1 LFRASPSARTPVSQR
16 TQDFETPEAIATYR
30 TMLDQGRSDVW
41 PATRADMAAVFDGF
55 TLIEPGIVPAGEWR
69 PAAGTEIPD
78 SKSVGLY
85 AGVARKD

>member
-1 LFRASPSARTPVSQR
+1 VSAGRLAGWSYLLASHA
-16 TQDFETPEAIATYR
+16 TQGFETPEAIATYR

-78 SKSVGLY
+78 PKSVGL
-85 AGVARKD
+85 

>member
-1 LFRASPSARTPVSQR
+1 LPPSPTLCLGR
-16 TQDFETPEAIATYR
+16 FEWRQALPL
-30 TMLDQGRSDVW
+30 LDQGRSDVW

-78 SKSVGLY
+78 PKSVGLY